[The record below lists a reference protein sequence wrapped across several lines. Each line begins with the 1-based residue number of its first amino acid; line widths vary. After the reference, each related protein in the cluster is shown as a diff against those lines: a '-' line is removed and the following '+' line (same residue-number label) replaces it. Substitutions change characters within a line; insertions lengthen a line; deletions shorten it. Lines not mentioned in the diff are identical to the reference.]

1 MLSFYIS
8 GSPRFVFLNPLSLAP
23 DDSRSVLA
31 VKGSLRRFAPWTAA
45 GRSGRRGCLRGKG
58 DGWAWLS
65 GFSGPCLPG
74 RREPFDVRV
83 TPRLSNVGCTP
94 SGVSVLLGQSLPV
107 RPDLVLDAF
116 AGWISSDVQDDALA
130 SLVDECKLH
139 KRAVSQRPDT
149 ELVFKGLGVA
159 KRNCRR
165 DSIGDSFLQRRPR
178 GGHPGAAPG
187 RDAHHHNPAP
197 DRKHN

>member
-1 MLSFYIS
+1 MIADRS
-8 GSPRFVFLNPLSLAP
+8 SP
-23 DDSRSVLA
+23 SRVRCAASRPGRLRADPGDVA
-31 VKGSLRRFAPWTAA
+31 VYE
-45 GRSGRRGCLRGKG
+45 GKG
-58 DGWAWLS
+58 MDGRPPAQF
-65 GFSGPCLPG
+65 FSECARLIRASSSIAGTGLMSVSPPATTRVYCGASPYCLG
-74 RREPFDVRV
+74 KA
-83 TPRLSNVGCTP
+83 SA
-94 SGVSVLLGQSLPV
+94 

-159 KRNCRR
+159 KRYCRR

-178 GGHPGAAPG
+178 GGHPGAPPG
-187 RDAHHHNPAP
+187 RDAPPPQPRPGWKAQL
-197 DRKHN
+197 R

>member
-1 MLSFYIS
+1 MLSFYVS
-8 GSPRFVFLNPLSLAP
+8 GSPGFVFLNPLSLAT
-23 DDSRSVLA
+23 DDCRSVLA

-74 RREPFDVRV
+74 RRKPFGP
-83 TPRLSNVGCTP
+83 TSRLSR
-94 SGVSVLLGQSLPV
+94 SGGSGASLRLPV
-107 RPDLVLDAF
+107 CPDLVLDAF
-116 AGWISSDVQDDALA
+116 AGWISSDVPDDALA

-159 KRNCRR
+159 KRYCRR

-178 GGHPGAAPG
+178 AGHPGAPPG
-187 RDAHHHNPAP
+187 RDAPPPQPRPGWKAQL
-197 DRKHN
+197 R

>member
-1 MLSFYIS
+1 MLSFYVS
-8 GSPRFVFLNPLSLAP
+8 GSPRLVFLNPLSLAT
-23 DDSRSVLA
+23 DDCRSVLA

-58 DGWAWLS
+58 VL
-65 GFSGPCLPG
+65 
-74 RREPFDVRV
+74 RR
-83 TPRLSNVGCTP
+83 
-94 SGVSVLLGQSLPV
+94 VSVLLGQSLA

-159 KRNCRR
+159 KRYCRR

-178 GGHPGAAPG
+178 AGHPGAAPG
-187 RDAHHHNPAP
+187 RDAPPPQPRPGWKAQL
-197 DRKHN
+197 R